1 MLRVTHMSHVI
12 FTERFPLDKIR
23 KLWKIYLLQYYV
35 DSSISTIFSSIGTK
49 FILQAIAAV

>member
-35 DSSISTIFSSIGTK
+35 HSSISTIFSSIGTK